1 MKHVLMVSLAA
12 LCLVSSVG
20 CSNQQSYSTVKVGPD
35 RYTVSGNDPN
45 RLQGNAYQAC
55 KEDGYVD
62 YTVVNSDRTS
72 MTVRCEKEKKSLL
85 TTAGEVWTSVKEG
98 VQKQVD
104 DLRKDK

>member
-1 MKHVLMVSLAA
+1 MKHVLMVSFVAFCFA
-12 LCLVSSVG
+12 TAG
-20 CSNQQSYSTVKVGPD
+20 CSSQNQSYRTIKTGPD
-35 RYTVSGNDPN
+35 RFLVSGQDPN

-55 KEDGYVD
+55 REEGFVD

-72 MTVRCEKEKKSLL
+72 LTVRCEKEKKSLL

-104 DLRKDK
+104 DLKKDK